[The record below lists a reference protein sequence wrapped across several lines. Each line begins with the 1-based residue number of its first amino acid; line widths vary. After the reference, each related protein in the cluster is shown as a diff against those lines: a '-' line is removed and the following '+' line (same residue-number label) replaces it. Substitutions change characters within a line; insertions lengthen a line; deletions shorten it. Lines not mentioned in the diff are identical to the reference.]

1 MIILLFHKA
10 KEDGFRASDIGGEIN
25 GQVNK
30 NTGEANLAHV
40 TSTPLCMDSEHD
52 KTSRLATRGG
62 RSIEVHREWL

>member
-52 KTSRLATRGG
+52 KD
-62 RSIEVHREWL
+62 V